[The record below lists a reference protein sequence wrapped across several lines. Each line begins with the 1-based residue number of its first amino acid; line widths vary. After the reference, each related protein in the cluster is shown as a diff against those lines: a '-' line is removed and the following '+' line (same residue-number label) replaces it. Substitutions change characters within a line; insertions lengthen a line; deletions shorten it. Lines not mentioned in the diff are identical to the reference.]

1 MSEYPGAIDTFRTV
15 ENLPGLEYNADD
27 TKTLF
32 AEDFNALA
40 SAIVAI
46 EENAPTPA
54 PSELPVGSI
63 ITTTLGD
70 DSTAPYSYGVW
81 TCVATGDFFG
91 GVTSFSWER
100 TE

>member
-1 MSEYPGAIDTFRTV
+1 LV
-15 ENLPGLEYNADD
+15 YNADD

-46 EENAPTPA
+46 ESNPPTPA
-54 PSELPVGSI
+54 PDELPVGSV
-63 ITTTLGD
+63 TLTTLGD
-70 DSTAPYSYGVW
+70 DSTSPYTYGDW

-91 GVTSFSWER
+91 GVITFSWER
-100 TE
+100 IS